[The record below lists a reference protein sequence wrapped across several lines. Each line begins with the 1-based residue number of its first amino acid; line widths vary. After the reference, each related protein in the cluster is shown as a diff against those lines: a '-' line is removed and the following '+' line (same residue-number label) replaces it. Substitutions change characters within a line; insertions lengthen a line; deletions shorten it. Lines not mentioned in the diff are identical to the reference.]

1 MLFARVLNI
10 YDCLDFSL
18 FLWLFYSIMMYLFT
32 LFYPSL
38 FMQLTNRKGGA
49 SKKSEITFTAPT
61 GEEITSRNQLKQY
74 LKSHPGGPLLSEFD
88 WATGETPRRSA
99 RISGKVKSAP
109 PPPDSEPPKKRGR
122 KSSASKPGG
131 NENGAEE
138 KPEGSPG
145 AIAGKDVEGEKD
157 EKKDE
162 IEAAAE
168 NVEEKDEAHD
178 LENNV
183 EKEDESKND
192 VLKSNADDEKNE
204 TQIVDGLQGNAPEVN
219 NSRGDAEMAEV
230 EKAADVA
237 KETQKDENASKVAKE
252 DDATLEK
259 EKMACAADQNK
270 HEELEEKHEQKTC
283 ETTKKAEEQSNL
295 MNNEASEGIVVE
307 NGSRADEALAL

>member
-1 MLFARVLNI
+1 MVPKMATSDEKNEEAVSLELPAPPGWKKMLKNK
-10 YDCLDFSL
+10 
-18 FLWLFYSIMMYLFT
+18 
-32 LFYPSL
+32 
-38 FMQLTNRKGGA
+38 KGGA
-49 SKKSEITFTAPT
+49 SKKCEITFTAPT

-74 LKSHPGGPLLSEFD
+74 LKSHPGGPPLSEFD

-109 PPPDSEPPKKRGR
+109 PPPPDSEPPKKRGR
-122 KSSASKPGG
+122 KLKSGG
-131 NENGAEE
+131 NENEAEE
-138 KPEGSPG
+138 KPEGPPG

-162 IEAAAE
+162 IEVAAE
-168 NVEEKDEAHD
+168 NVD
-178 LENNV
+178 LKNNV

-219 NSRGDAEMAEV
+219 NSWGNAEMAEV

-237 KETQKDENASKVAKE
+237 KETQK
-252 DDATLEK
+252 
-259 EKMACAADQNK
+259 
-270 HEELEEKHEQKTC
+270 EEKHEQETC

-295 MNNEASEGIVVE
+295 MNNEASEGIV
-307 NGSRADEALAL
+307 GCLFGW